1 MSTNNNILKWTLI
14 ALFVAWFFFTVAS
27 YFVVYKPFSPLL
39 VVQLSTL
46 AWLPLGNDWSILGS
60 ALLDLLVALWL
71 GVMALGVGLWIWDGI
86 FLTQRRKG
94 AKAEKE
100 REEGLERVVF
110 GFGLG
115 FGVIGLLVLLVG
127 VLGWL
132 NTAVLTIMATILSA
146 IGVQKLVRLRVG
158 WKRPSRP
165 VIIYIIIVV
174 FMAITLAVL
183 PPTNWDGLFYHL
195 KGPKLYL
202 EAGHIAG
209 GIDIP
214 HLSFPSLFQMWF
226 LLAMGIRGDVAA
238 QLVHI
243 LFLFALGG
251 MVYVFAREHFGLKD
265 GWTAVLFLYTTP
277 MVLTLSTW
285 SYNDL
290 GLAFFSV
297 GAVYAFLKWQKT
309 GRGITRN
316 NADKKDFSASSA
328 SFRVQLS
335 WLAISGAFAGLAM
348 SMKYTSIVGPAALG
362 LLLLWQVRHNWWAGV
377 KPVLLFG
384 ITAVIVLAPWLIKN
398 AAFTGNPVYPF
409 VFDGLYWDE
418 FRAAGY
424 SNAGSG
430 IGFDIITLLRLPYDM
445 MLGIRDASQDGRTGA
460 LFLAFLPF
468 ILYYAFWKKKSTD
481 FTDFADEEPKNLR
494 NLRNLRINNSLNTTL
509 IVSLAYYLFWVVGV
523 IGSKGLWQTRL
534 LLPMFTLLCPVLA
547 WVFEAIREFDHPQF
561 SLRSFLN
568 MGLAFVLLLIGLNQ
582 LWEWIPAQPWAYLS
596 GAETRD
602 EHLTRRL
609 GAHYAAIQALNEQ
622 LPPDAVV
629 KFFWEPRSYYCD
641 LDCRPDSIL
650 DAFDH
655 LVYLHG
661 DADSIA
667 AALYEEGVTHVLI
680 WQTGLDFI
688 VENPESQSGVET
700 AVLANFR
707 TNHLEPAFSIAEE
720 SYQIFTLR

>member
-1 MSTNNNILKWTLI
+1 MKNLQTSAWVKWGLI

-39 VVQLSTL
+39 VVQLSSL
-46 AWLPLGNDWSILGS
+46 AWLPLGNNWS
-60 ALLDLLVALWL
+60 ALGNALVDLLVVLWL
-71 GVMALGVGLWIWDGI
+71 GVMALGIGLWVWD
-86 FLTQRRKG
+86 FLIQSNKETK
-94 AKAEKE
+94 EE
-100 REEGLERVVF
+100 REREALKRIVF
-110 GFGLG
+110 GFGFG
-115 FGVIGLLVLLVG
+115 FGAVGLLVLLIG

-132 NTAVLTIMATILSA
+132 STAVLTTTAIILTI
-146 IGVQKLVRLRVG
+146 IGLPKLVGLRVG
-158 WKRPSRP
+158 WKRPSRA
-165 VIIYIIIVV
+165 ISIYIIIVV

-183 PPTNWDGLFYHL
+183 PPTSWDGLFYHL

-202 EAGHIAG
+202 AAGHIVG

-214 HLSFPSLFQMWF
+214 HFNFPSLFQMWF
-226 LLAMGIRGDVAA
+226 LLAMGIRSDVAA

-251 MVYVFAREHFGLKD
+251 MVYAFAQAHFGLED
-265 GWTAVLFLYTTP
+265 GWTAVLFLYATP
-277 MVLTLSTW
+277 MVLMLSTW

-297 GAVYAFLKWQKT
+297 GSVYAFLEWQNLTQRHKET
-309 GRGITRN
+309 
-316 NADKKDFSASSA
+316 KKEKKEE
-328 SFRVQLS
+328 RIRLN
-335 WLAISGAFAGLAM
+335 WLAVSGVFAGLAM

-362 LLLLWQVRHNWWAGV
+362 LLLLWQVRHDWRAGV
-377 KPVLLFG
+377 KPVLVFG
-384 ITAVIVLAPWLIKN
+384 VTAVIVLAPWLIKN
-398 AAFTGNPVYPF
+398 ALFTGNPVYPF

-430 IGFDIITLLRLPYDM
+430 IGFDIIALLRLPYDM

-468 ILYYAFWKKKSTD
+468 VLFYLFRKKSIKD
-481 FTDFADEEPKNLR
+481 YADFADKESKNQR
-494 NLRNLRINNSLNTTL
+494 NLRNLLIKNNLQTIL
-509 IVSLAYYLFWVVGV
+509 LVSLAYYLFWMVGV
-523 IGSKGLWQTRL
+523 IGSEGLWQTRL

-561 SLRSFLN
+561 SLRRFLN

-609 GAHYAAIQALNEQ
+609 GAHYATMQALNEQ

-655 LVYLHG
+655 LVYLHE
-661 DADSIA
+661 DVDNIA
-667 AALYEEGVTHVLI
+667 AALREEGVTHVLI

-688 VENPESQSGVET
+688 VENPESQVGVET
-700 AVLANFR
+700 AVLATFR
-707 TNHLEPAFSIAEE
+707 TNHLEPVISITED
-720 SYQIFTLR
+720 SYLVFVLTE